1 MSKHGCYCRNCIK
14 FFLIFWG
21 DGAKLLNKFE
31 LNGRIRKML
40 LSKQGE
46 YNLTNQQ
53 MADILHITPR
63 TYSNILSDKTHEI
76 RISVV
81 YYAVKYFN
89 VNVYELIKE

>member
-1 MSKHGCYCRNCIK
+1 MSKHGCYCRNCIN

-89 VNVYELIKE
+89 VNIYELIKE

>member
-1 MSKHGCYCRNCIK
+1 
-14 FFLIFWG
+14 
-21 DGAKLLNKFE
+21 LLNKFE

-89 VNVYELIKE
+89 VNIYELIKE

>member
-1 MSKHGCYCRNCIK
+1 
-14 FFLIFWG
+14 
-21 DGAKLLNKFE
+21 
-31 LNGRIRKML
+31 ML

-81 YYAVKYFN
+81 YHAVKYFN
-89 VNVYELIKE
+89 VNNL

>member
-1 MSKHGCYCRNCIK
+1 MAVIAETALN
-14 FFLIFWG
+14 FLIFWG

-89 VNVYELIKE
+89 VNIYELIKE

>member
-1 MSKHGCYCRNCIK
+1 MVVIVETALN
-14 FFLIFWG
+14 FLIYLG

-31 LNGRIRKML
+31 LNGRIRRML